1 MGTLLAPQ
9 FVRHL
14 SRRSLLR
21 QALTLTG
28 RPSPLEAGASQQ
40 WLSLSQQ
47 VAGAGSRPA
56 PGTLLVR
63 HQMSFLKKPAIP
75 YGLAWAP
82 DSSLLAALAIPVS
95 EGESPGLLYLW
106 EASGR
111 IHSVYQALGTRG
123 AALAWVPRGLHLSFL
138 EGSKQVVASLL
149 RLWNVTTA
157 HIDDE
162 LVAGSPAKL
171 ATAAPFPVYALAW
184 APDGSRVAFADDY
197 AVTVYDGASHR
208 VLVGY
213 PQAAPAGGQPSYIV
227 AWSPD
232 GKTIASAG
240 HTHAVQ
246 FWEAATGRPLH
257 YFPEQTKALA
267 AVWSP
272 DGQALAY
279 LAGTVS
285 LQSWNQ
291 PQPLRL
297 VVRQADSGRL
307 LLSQPALYPAVAP
320 ARHEIPLLL
329 RGLAWSPSSRWLT
342 TAGQGAMVQVWEI
355 ARRRLALTYRGHRAP
370 VLAVAWS
377 PDGDWLASAS
387 SDGEVHVWKA
397 P

>member
-1 MGTLLAPQ
+1 
-9 FVRHL
+9 
-14 SRRSLLR
+14 LR

-28 RPSPLEAGASQQ
+28 QPSPLEASASQQ

-47 VAGAGSRPA
+47 VDGAGSRPA

-75 YGLAWAP
+75 YGLVWAP
-82 DSSLLAALAIPVS
+82 DSSLLAALAVPM
-95 EGESPGLLYLW
+95 GGGPGLLYLW
-106 EASGR
+106 ETSGH
-111 IHSVYQALGTRG
+111 IHSLYQALGTSG
-123 AALAWVPRGLHLSFL
+123 AALAWVPGSSRLSFL
-138 EGSKQVVASLL
+138 EGSTQIVASLL
-149 RLWNVTTA
+149 KLWNVTTA

-162 LVAGSPAKL
+162 LVAGI
-171 ATAAPFPVYALAW
+171 TVYALAW

-197 AVTVYDGASHR
+197 AVTVYGGASYQM
-208 VLVGY
+208 LVGY
-213 PQAAPAGGQPSYIV
+213 PQAVPAGGQPSYFV

-297 VVRQADSGRL
+297 VVRQADSGQL

-320 ARHEIPLLL
+320 ARSEIPLLL
-329 RGLAWSPSSRWLT
+329 RGLAWSPSSRWLA
-342 TAGQGAMVQVWEI
+342 TAGQGEMVQVWEI

-377 PDGDWLASAS
+377 PDGEWLASAS